1 MLQQKKQNAAP
12 SDLWNTF
19 NLRHLWLYLL
29 RAIKSRSLS
38 MRKRR
43 QIPRSQS
50 QTTEQFEEKY
60 NSWFVKCSQY
70 SEKPIMLDLDG
81 QFLSLMK
88 LLKCSLSSAVAFP
101 RGSRGIST
109 PADRAPVSPPVSPP
123 PTLARSAVC
132 AIDVSWVACLLLEH
146 PGPWWT
152 PCVACLRFVSY
163 KPQIHLFHRH
173 LKRGYKNRMPF

>member
-1 MLQQKKQNAAP
+1 
-12 SDLWNTF
+12 
-19 NLRHLWLYLL
+19 
-29 RAIKSRSLS
+29 
-38 MRKRR
+38 
-43 QIPRSQS
+43 
-50 QTTEQFEEKY
+50 
-60 NSWFVKCSQY
+60 
-70 SEKPIMLDLDG
+70 MLDLDG

-123 PTLARSAVC
+123 PTLARSTVC
-132 AIDVSWVACLLLEH
+132 AIDVSWVVSRLACLLLEH

-163 KPQIHLFHRH
+163 KHQIHLFHRH
-173 LKRGYKNRMPF
+173 LKRGYKNRMPFSPSAAFSEMYCLICHCWSHPNCWFLRT